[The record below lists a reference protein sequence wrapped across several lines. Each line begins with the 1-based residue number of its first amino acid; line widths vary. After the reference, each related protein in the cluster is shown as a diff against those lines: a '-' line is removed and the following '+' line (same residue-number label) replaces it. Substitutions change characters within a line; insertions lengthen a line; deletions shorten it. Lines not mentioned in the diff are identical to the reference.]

1 VGMAP
6 TLFCSLE
13 FHVAGHAG
21 DPLEPLIIEVLG
33 ALDCE
38 LVELRRGG
46 SRGRPVLEI
55 RVERRDRQKVTLE
68 DCTRVSRALEVRL
81 DALEGMPEHYVL
93 EVSSPGA
100 DRPLRTES
108 EWRRFVG
115 RHATVTCGALPGGRQ
130 EVEILALD
138 GEDGATHAVVRDG
151 KGVEYR
157 VPLTAVT
164 QARLAFHWKR

>member
-1 VGMAP
+1 M
-6 TLFCSLE
+6 
-13 FHVAGHAG
+13 AGHAG
-21 DPLEPLIIEVLG
+21 DPLEPLITEVLG
-33 ALDCE
+33 ELEYE
-38 LVELRRGG
+38 LVEVRRGG

-55 RVERRDRQKVTLE
+55 RVERGDRQKVTLD
-68 DCTRVSRALEVRL
+68 DCTRVSRALEARFDV
-81 DALEGMPEHYVL
+81 LEGMPEHNVL

-100 DRPLRTES
+100 DRPLRSEA

-130 EVEILALD
+130 DVEILAVD
-138 GEDGATHAVVRDG
+138 GEEGAAQAVVRDG

-157 VPLTAVT
+157 FPLSAVT